1 MDLELI
7 RTFLEL
13 ERTRHFK
20 RTAEALFITQAAVS
34 ARIKQL
40 ESILG
45 VVLFDRSRRDIK
57 LTSDGARLIQH
68 ADRLMQGW
76 RQARQDVG
84 LQEIDEQLVI
94 GGSLRLWN
102 TVLQYWV
109 ERLIRHMPKLG
120 VIAEAHS
127 SDVLIRR
134 LVDGFID
141 MAIISEPPQI
151 ELLRTEEITK
161 LSLRLVSSEPNIEV
175 KDALST
181 RYIMVDWGYSFA
193 LRHRQLYPDSPEAR
207 IRVDLGNM
215 ALSIILNHG
224 GSAYLPEH
232 MVAEHVLND
241 RLYFVEEAISI
252 DRNVYAVF
260 FTRSSKLPLLL
271 NLIKLFQQK

>member
-45 VVLFDRSRRDIK
+45 VALFDRSKRDIK

-76 RQARQDVG
+76 RKTRQDVG

-94 GGSLRLWN
+94 GGSYRLWN
-102 TVLQYWV
+102 AVLQQWL
-109 ERLIRHMPKLG
+109 ERLITQMPSVGL
-120 VIAEAHS
+120 IAEAHS
-127 SDVLIRR
+127 PDVLIRR
-134 LVDGFID
+134 LLDGFID
-141 MAIISEPPQI
+141 LAIISEPPTM

-161 LSLRLVSSEPNIEV
+161 LSLRLVSSKP
-175 KDALST
+175 DAKISQSLST
-181 RYIMVDWGYSFA
+181 DYVMVDWGYSFT
-193 LRHRQLYPDSPEAR
+193 LRHRQIYPDIPEPR
-207 IRVDLGNM
+207 IRVDLANM
-215 ALSIILNHG
+215 ALSILLNHG

-232 MVAEHVLND
+232 MVTEYVHQKK
-241 RLYFVEEAISI
+241 LYFVEGANVIN
-252 DRNVYAVF
+252 RNVYAVF
-260 FTRSSKLPLLL
+260 FTRNSKLPLLL
-271 NLIKLFQQK
+271 NSIKMFQKA